1 MAILKKGAAAGLH
14 LPWSHRSTSEKRT
27 ANLQQARKAKPGT
40 LRPRNVE
47 DWLAEH
53 LADEIDTS
61 TTSIR
66 VEASRRDIRGRRSVA
81 RATAALPKDVS
92 ATITSSPRARR
103 LPRLPLPGISM
114 HVGPRSIGR
123 KGGVLIAAALIVA
136 VSVSTIALLAGRTA
150 SAQAGVHPA
159 LAAVFS
165 PTPAPTAT
173 PSPSPT
179 PDPTP
184 TPTPPR
190 SLVPIGNSVFS
201 SYQVRPGDTLT
212 RIAQDFGLSTATVFW
227 SNSTIITDPNLIRI
241 GWTLVIP
248 PVDGVVMKTVK
259 GDTLTAIADK
269 YGIDSQV
276 IMDANSL
283 ATADVTEGAM
293 LLLPGVP
300 NKPLP
305 VALKSMRPVDWL
317 NKLAWPV
324 PSSHNLTLTYGC
336 VTYTGEP
343 RFGTCRHWH
352 DAIDIGA
359 RWGSPVVAAA
369 AGTVIYAGR
378 RKAGT
383 DGAAGGIVV
392 WISHG
397 GTLYTTYNHLSAVT
411 VKAGQKVQAG
421 DQIGKIGSTGASSGA
436 HLHFEVWTDYPWTGG
451 TMADAKNPLL
461 YTKWKP

>member
-1 MAILKKGAAAGLH
+1 MLFLRKGALPGLH
-14 LPWSHRSTSEKRT
+14 LPWGQGSKSEKRT
-27 ANLQQARKAKPGT
+27 ATLQQARKARPGT

-53 LADEIDTS
+53 LGDETS
-61 TTSIR
+61 TATASIR
-66 VEASRRDIRGRRSVA
+66 SGPFRRNVRTARSAIV
-81 RATAALPKDVS
+81 
-92 ATITSSPRARR
+92 TSSPSVSRAPR
-103 LPRLPLPGISM
+103 LARLPLAGI
-114 HVGPRSIGR
+114 SIGR
-123 KGGVLIAAALIVA
+123 KGVALIAAFLIVA
-136 VSVSTIALLAGRTA
+136 VCASMMALLAGRP
-150 SAQAGVHPA
+150 SPAQAGVNPA
-159 LAAVFS
+159 LAAVLS
-165 PTPAPTAT
+165 PTPSPAAT

-184 TPTPPR
+184 TPTPAR
-190 SLVPIGNSVFS
+190 SLVPIDNSVFS
-201 SYQVRPGDTLT
+201 SYQVRAGDTLT
-212 RIAQDFGLSTATVFW
+212 RIAQDFGLSTATVYW
-227 SNSTIITDPNLIRI
+227 SNSTIITDPNLIKI

-283 ATADVTEGAM
+283 ATADVTEGAL

-305 VALKSMRPVDWL
+305 VPLKSMRPVDWL
-317 NKLAWPV
+317 NKLTWPV
-324 PSSHNLTLTYGC
+324 PSSHKLTLTYGC

-352 DAIDIGA
+352 DAIDISA